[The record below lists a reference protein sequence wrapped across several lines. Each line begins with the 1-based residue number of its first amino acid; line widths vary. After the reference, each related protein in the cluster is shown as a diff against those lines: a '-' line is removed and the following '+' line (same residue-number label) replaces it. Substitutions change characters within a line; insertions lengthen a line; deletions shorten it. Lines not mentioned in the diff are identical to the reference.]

1 MKEASTLSEF
11 LNNYQTLTLLPGAQM
26 TASGFM
32 NVALRAF
39 SLVNGTVM
47 KDRKHLLFFSEE
59 SLMAMKQEE
68 EKVPPKISPI

>member
-1 MKEASTLSEF
+1 MS
-11 LNNYQTLTLLPGAQM
+11 
-26 TASGFM
+26 ASGFM